1 MQARLGLVTGG
12 DLIVLYRVSLAVVTN
27 FAVALEI
34 AGRAALTSES
44 QRVTTGHNGSQ
55 MVTTS
60 TNWIQTVTGGP
71 ERIRARCSTVLRNH
85 CFLAFINKKERA
97 ELKMQA
103 SMLQRGLRFDPALG
117 CKRAIYA
124 CNGPIAHHTPTR
136 LAARLV
142 VADTTA
148 ANGAAVSETHLL
160 AGAVAKE
167 IGTQRI
173 SLTLWPPVRVGP
185 GQQARLSPRSQSRR
199 RSLGRGWG
207 PCDRR

>member
-1 MQARLGLVTGG
+1 M
-12 DLIVLYRVSLAVVTN
+12 
-27 FAVALEI
+27 EI
-34 AGRAALTSES
+34 AGRTALTSES

-60 TNWIQTVTGGP
+60 TNWVQTVTGGP
-71 ERIRARCSTVLRNH
+71 ERIRARCSPASRNH
-85 CFLAFINKKERA
+85 CYFVFIHTKERT

-103 SMLQRGLRFDPALG
+103 SLLQRGLRFDSALG
-117 CKRAIYA
+117 CKRALYTCI
-124 CNGPIAHHTPTR
+124 GPIAHHTPTR

-167 IGTQRI
+167 IGTQCI

>member
-1 MQARLGLVTGG
+1 M
-12 DLIVLYRVSLAVVTN
+12 VTN

-60 TNWIQTVTGGP
+60 TNWTQTVIGGP
-71 ERIRARCSTVLRNH
+71 ERIRDRYSTGLRNH
-85 CFLAFINKKERA
+85 CFLVFIHKKERA

-103 SMLQRGLRFDPALG
+103 SLLQRGLRFDSALG

-124 CNGPIAHHTPTR
+124 CVGPTAHHTPTR

-185 GQQARLSPRSQSRR
+185 GQQARLSPRPQSRR
-199 RSLGRGWG
+199 TSLRRVWGTHPG

>member
-1 MQARLGLVTGG
+1 M
-12 DLIVLYRVSLAVVTN
+12 VTN

-44 QRVTTGHNGSQ
+44 QRATTGHNGSQ

-60 TNWIQTVTGGP
+60 TNWIQTVIGGP

-85 CFLAFINKKERA
+85 CLWAFINKKERA

-103 SMLQRGLRFDPALG
+103 PTLQRGLRFDSALG

-124 CNGPIAHHTPTR
+124 CSGPIAHHTPTR